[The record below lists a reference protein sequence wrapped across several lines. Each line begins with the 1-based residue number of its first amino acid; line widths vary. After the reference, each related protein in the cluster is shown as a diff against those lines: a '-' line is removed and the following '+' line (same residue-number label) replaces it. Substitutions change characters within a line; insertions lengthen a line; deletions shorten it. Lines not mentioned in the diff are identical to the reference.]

1 MARPRV
7 VRTALVTVASIVV
20 LVLVAVVVGG
30 VVVLRRPLPAS
41 SGTLTLS
48 GLSRPVTVTRDARGV
63 PTITASSATDLFR
76 AQGFVAAQD
85 RFFQMDYRRH
95 VTAGRLSELV
105 GADPR
110 ALEADKVVRTLGW
123 HRVAEQEWGLLD
135 ATTQSYLTAYAEGVN
150 AYLATR
156 DPGSIA
162 VEYTVLGLRVQVAQ
176 PEPWQPVDSLA
187 WLKAM
192 AWDLRSN
199 YEDEL
204 GRARAYRT
212 IGDVGKVDELFPPYP
227 QQQNAPI
234 LPSGG
239 DATVVPTAARAQL
252 PLGDGQ
258 AQDAFAAA
266 DRALTAVP
274 VLLGAGAATGSNSWA
289 VSGAHTASGKPI
301 LANDP
306 HLELTAPGIW
316 SQVGLRCQQ
325 VSADCP
331 FDVSGFGFAGMPGV
345 VIGHDA
351 KLAWGLTNM
360 GADVTDLFLERIDD
374 RSGTQLVNG
383 AQVPLQVRHETIRV
397 NGADDVDLVVRTTTH
412 GPIIS
417 DVLDLSGA
425 TSAPTPDRSASA
437 FQVSL
442 GWTAS
447 TPGRTAEAIF
457 RLDAAAT
464 AADVAAAAALFD
476 VPAQN
481 IVFATTDGHIGYQAP
496 GRIPIRETVP
506 GAVPS
511 DGSWPRPGWDSA
523 YDWQGW
529 VPSAQ
534 LPHVLDPPEGFV
546 VAANQAVLPQGTGPF
561 LTADYDM
568 GYRSQ
573 RIRTLL
579 TQQIA
584 AGKKID
590 VASTQAVQD
599 DTHSPMAD
607 VLLPA
612 LLKVDL
618 GSGFEADGQ
627 RLLRTWD
634 GSMSADSA
642 AAAYF
647 AAVWNNVLRL
657 TFADDLPD
665 HDAPTNDSRW
675 IEVMRHVVDVPDSPW
690 WDDRSTLGVV
700 EGRDGVLRNAMIAA
714 RQQLTAQLGVRADEW
729 RWGLLHQVRLEHPLL
744 GGSGQPGVLRGAVNP
759 AAQQVSG
766 GSSSVDATGWDPSTG
781 GFAVTAGPSMRMVV
795 DLADLDSST
804 WVDLTGTSGHP
815 ASPHYSDQLSAWAAG
830 RQFPWPFSAAATQA
844 DARSRLTLQPSA

>member
-7 VRTALVTVASIVV
+7 VRTALVTVAAIVV
-20 LVLVAVVVGG
+20 LVLVAAVVGG
-30 VVVLRRPLPAS
+30 VVVLRRPLPTS
-41 SGTLTLS
+41 SGSLTLP
-48 GLSRPVTVTRDARGV
+48 GLTSTVTVTRDARGV
-63 PTITASSATDLFR
+63 PTITAGSATDLFR
-76 AQGFVAAQD
+76 AQGYVAAQD

-105 GADPR
+105 GANPQ

-135 ATTQSYLTAYAEGVN
+135 ATTRSYLTAYAEGVN
-150 AYLATR
+150 AYLGSR

-162 VEYTVLGLRVQVAQ
+162 VEYTVLGLRVQVPQ

-204 GRARAYRT
+204 GRALAYRT
-212 IGDVGKVDELFPPYP
+212 VGDVGKVDELFPPAP
-227 QQQNAPI
+227 TDRNTPI
-234 LPSGG
+234 LPTGS
-239 DATVVPTAARAQL
+239 DQTVLPTAARTEI
-252 PLGDGQ
+252 PLGDAQ
-258 AQDAFAAA
+258 LQDALSSA
-266 DRALTAVP
+266 DQALRAVP
-274 VLLGAGAATGSNSWA
+274 TLLGTGSATGSNSWA
-289 VSGAHTASGKPI
+289 VSGRLTVSGKPI

-316 SQVGLRCQQ
+316 SQVGLRCER
-325 VSADCP
+325 VTTACP

-351 KLAWGLTNM
+351 RLAWGLTNM
-360 GADVTDLFLERIDD
+360 GADVTDLFLEKVDD
-374 RSGTQLVNG
+374 QAGTQLVDG
-383 AQVPLQVRHETIRV
+383 AQVPLQVRHETIAV
-397 NGADDVDLVVRTTTH
+397 NGGDSVDLVVRTTTH

-417 DVLDLSGA
+417 DVLDLAGA
-425 TSAPTPDRSASA
+425 TTAPAPDGSSSRYE
-437 FQVSL
+437 VSL

-447 TPGRTAEAIF
+447 TPGRTAEAVF
-457 RLDAAAT
+457 RLDAAAS
-464 AADVAAAAALFD
+464 ASDVAAAAALFD

-496 GRIPIRETVP
+496 GRIPIRAFVP

-511 DGSWPRPGWDSA
+511 DGSWPRPGWDTA

-529 VPSAQ
+529 VPSSQ
-534 LPHVLDPPEGFV
+534 LPHVLDPAEGFV
-546 VAANQAVLPQGTGPF
+546 VAANQPVQPAGALPF

-579 TQQIA
+579 VQRIA
-584 AGKKID
+584 AGKKLD
-590 VASTQAVQD
+590 VASMQAIQD

-618 GSGFEADGQ
+618 GTGFEADGQ

-634 GSMSADSA
+634 GSMSPDSA

-657 TFADDLPD
+657 TFADDLPAG
-665 HDAPTNDSRW
+665 DAPHNDSRW
-675 IEVMRHVVDVPDSPW
+675 AEVMRHIIDSPGSPW

-729 RWGLLHQVRLEHPLL
+729 RWGLLHQVRLEHPVL
-744 GGSGQPGVLRGAVNP
+744 GGAGQPGLLRMAVNP
-759 AAQQVSG
+759 AAEKVGG
-766 GSSSVDATGWDPSTG
+766 GSSSVDATAWDPATG
-781 GFAVTAGPSMRMVV
+781 GYGVTAGPSMRMVV

-815 ASPHYSDQLSAWAAG
+815 ASPHYSDQLAAWAAG
-830 RQFPWPFSAAATQA
+830 RQFPWPFTAAATQA
-844 DARSRLTLQPSA
+844 DAVSRLTLQPSA